1 MRANEHGHNT
11 YEQGVLSFPLVFGF
25 FFSFSFVSSVIVRVF
40 LIPFCLLHP
49 TSSLS
54 MNTCY
59 HYLPLH
65 PVLLYGWEIQGIY
78 SLFPLQAAHSVHHRY
93 HFLPLLSLFF
103 FLLSISSPVRHGIRS
118 LHGASFFFSFCLLS
132 IFRLITDFESS
143 LPLIPPVSFQ
153 EEIIWN
159 LLYLFSETCQFVCL
173 FCRAELGWVV
183 NYSFGCVVVCSSYE
197 IPRNMLVFF
206 LFFSFPFLFCFTI
219 CLCSLIKE
227 GN

>member
-49 TSSLS
+49 TSLS

-103 FLLSISSPVRHGIRS
+103 FLLSISSLVRHGIRS
-118 LHGASFFFSFCLLS
+118 LHGASFFHF
-132 IFRLITDFESS
+132 
-143 LPLIPPVSFQ
+143 
-153 EEIIWN
+153 
-159 LLYLFSETCQFVCL
+159 
-173 FCRAELGWVV
+173 
-183 NYSFGCVVVCSSYE
+183 
-197 IPRNMLVFF
+197 VFF
-206 LFFSFPFLFCFTI
+206 PSFV
-219 CLCSLIKE
+219 
-227 GN
+227 